1 MKTPKNIAL
10 HVLLIMLLFVSQE
23 TAAEFFRYHNEFNY
37 NVSTG
42 GASMDKETVQSNS
55 ESNTIT
61 LRLKIVDALTG
72 EIVPARVLIQ
82 DPSGNSLIPV
92 DAVTLQVGQETWFMC
107 PGISEIHATSRHLLL
122 RIERGKEYLR
132 IKKELHLEGSNTE
145 ELNVMLRRWIHMA
158 GLGYVSAEN
167 HLHQNARDV
176 AAMCAAED
184 LTLGTSLQWWNYP
197 RFEVQGDQGNLRIL
211 KFGGVSIPVSVY
223 DVEMEEAWG
232 ALYIINL
239 PGPFPFEE
247 NKQMPN
253 LPGAVYG
260 RKHGAL
266 NCYQAGWSREV
277 LVDALLGYIDVV
289 NVCNNNFHMHRFQPR
304 SRYSNL
310 LNVEG
315 LPTYPDSPKGMMQMN
330 TDTYYRLLN
339 CGIRLAAG
347 AGSAT
352 GAKETPAG
360 FNRAY
365 IRSDLEEG
373 IQQVYQNW
381 KAGRNF
387 VTNGPMLFLS
397 TSEGLKPG
405 DSLNFKGTK
414 TVSLHLEAVSDS
426 PLDLVEIVVNGKV
439 VGSIP
444 AGGEHRFE
452 KDFNVILSESAWVCA
467 RCTDTDI
474 WLDDSELEKYRSPQV
489 NLNQEPNRLRYAHTS
504 PIYFYKGGNG
514 IAVGRSVIEGLKMIA
529 AFREFA
535 KENVSTEYREAI
547 LQAADKA
554 MEILMNRLKDE

>member
-1 MKTPKNIAL
+1 MEISKNIAQP
-10 HVLLIMLLFVSQE
+10 VLFIMLLFISQA
-23 TAAEFFRYHNEFNY
+23 TAAELFLYPNVFNY
-37 NVSTG
+37 D
-42 GASMDKETVQSNS
+42 ASAVGTRMEKKAVPCNP
-55 ESNTIT
+55 ESNAIT
-61 LRLKIVDALTG
+61 LKLKIVDEQTG
-72 EIVPARVLIQ
+72 TIVPARVLIK
-82 DPSGNSLIPV
+82 DSSGHSLVPV
-92 DAVTLQVGQETWFMC
+92 NAVTLQVGQETWFMC
-107 PGISEIHATSRHLLL
+107 PGISEIHATSGHLLL
-122 RIERGKEYLR
+122 RVERGKEYLR

-145 ELNVMLRRWIHMA
+145 DLNVMLQRWIHMA

-167 HLHQNARDV
+167 HLHQNAGDV
-176 AAMCAAED
+176 AAMCATED
-184 LTLGTSLQWWNYP
+184 LALGTSLQWWNYP
-197 RFEVQGDQGNLRIL
+197 RFEVPEGEGNLRVL
-211 KFGGVSIPVSVY
+211 QFGGISIPVSVY

-239 PGPFPFEE
+239 PGPFPFKE

-260 RKHGAL
+260 RKQGAL

-277 LVDALLGYIDVV
+277 LVDALLGYVDVV

-310 LNVEG
+310 LDVEG
-315 LPTYPDSPKGMMQMN
+315 LPTYPDSPEGMMQMN

-365 IRSDLEEG
+365 IRSDLDEG

-414 TVSLHLEAVSDS
+414 TVSLHVEAVSDS

-439 VGSIP
+439 VGSFP

-452 KDFNVILSESAWVCA
+452 KDFNVSLSESSWVCA

-474 WLDDSELEKYRSPQV
+474 LLDDNELESYRSQRV
-489 NLNQEPNRLRYAHTS
+489 HLNQEPNRLRYAHTS
-504 PIYFYKGGNG
+504 PIYFYNEGKG
-514 IAVGRSVIEGLKMIA
+514 IAIGKSVNEGLKMIA
-529 AFREFA
+529 AFREFVG
-535 KENVSTEYREAI
+535 ENASSEYLVTI

-554 MEILMNRLKDE
+554 TKILMNRLKDE